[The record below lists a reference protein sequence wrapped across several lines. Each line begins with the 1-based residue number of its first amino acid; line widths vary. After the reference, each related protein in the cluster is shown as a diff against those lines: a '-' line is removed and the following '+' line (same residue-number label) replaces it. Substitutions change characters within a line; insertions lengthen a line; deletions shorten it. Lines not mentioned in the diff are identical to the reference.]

1 MKRYNPTLQA
11 NLIPGRRLLRMT
23 ASTPTTNPA
32 AKSVDVW
39 CLHALEE
46 SVGPTREAFA
56 RWFPDAVVDH
66 VADYALSADAASGA
80 LSSDEAAERILAMA
94 REATGR
100 AAGGALLYTCSAFQ
114 DAIARCRSA
123 LREEAPAL
131 LILEPNEIA
140 FREAAS
146 MGVPVHILVTF
157 PPSLSSL
164 LASFRRSHPDSARE
178 ARSHLVAGAL
188 EDLRSGRGEAHD
200 AKVAAMAASVARS
213 EGKRGVVLLGQFSEA
228 RAEAVVTKALAEAR
242 ADWAVL
248 TTPGSAVRYLR
259 ALLSPQTSGSREG

>member
-1 MKRYNPTLQA
+1 
-11 NLIPGRRLLRMT
+11 MT
-23 ASTPTTNPA
+23 ASTPPA
-32 AKSVDVW
+32 DRIASDVV

-46 SVGPTREAFA
+46 SVGPTQEAFA
-56 RWFPDAVVDH
+56 RFWPEAIVDH

-100 AAGGALLYTCSAFQ
+100 AAGARCLLYTCSAFH
-114 DAIARCRSA
+114 DAIARCRAA
-123 LREEAPAL
+123 LREEAPTL
-131 LILEPNEIA
+131 PILEPNEIA

-146 MGVPVHILVTF
+146 MGVPVHILVPF

-178 ARSHLVAGAL
+178 ARSHLAAGAL
-188 EDLRSGRGEAHD
+188 EDLRAGRGESHD
-200 AKVAAMAASVARS
+200 AKVAAMAASVARLN

-228 RAEAVVTKALAEAR
+228 RAEAAVKEALAQAG

-259 ALLSPQTSGSREG
+259 ALLSPQTS